1 MGSEMQH
8 KEPAVQHAIE
18 SLGAHLAAH
27 CVAHRVRAIV
37 IVRQDDG
44 FVHRRSIG
52 PQGMVEV
59 PEYLDDALALY
70 RFGSQEPLTDEQLL
84 SLDQAVR
91 DAQARGERIVA
102 CPADQA
108 GHVVRVAGQG
118 EVPVGDDRILR
129 NRGDTGY
136 LGVPPKPGG

>member
-1 MGSEMQH
+1 MSDAMQH
-8 KEPAVQHAIE
+8 RVLAVQHAIE
-18 SLGAHLAAH
+18 SLDAHLAIH
-27 CVAHRVRAIV
+27 CVAHQVRAIV

-52 PQGMVEV
+52 PQGVVEI
-59 PEYLDDALALY
+59 PEYLDDSLALY

-91 DAQARGERIVA
+91 DARARGERVLT
-102 CPADQA
+102 CPADGA
-108 GHVVRVAGQG
+108 GHVVHVAGAG
-118 EVPVGDDRILR
+118 GPPAGDDLILR